1 MRYHRFILTLSFL
14 FLVISCR
21 VQKDISSS
29 SRSYESIDTSDTTI
43 RKYERINADW
53 IRINESIL
61 RRDGL
66 LTITFDSLASVLVLP
81 DNTVQAVGYNA
92 RIESAKTEIKN
103 LSIRDS
109 LKVQKIDSSKSSGS
123 KKKLESESEESSKKE
138 ITKTPS
144 LSPWIGAG
152 IAVAIVILAV
162 LYFFFKRR

>member
-1 MRYHRFILTLSFL
+1 MIL
-14 FLVISCR
+14 SCS
-21 VQKDISSS
+21 VVKDIFKQSK
-29 SRSYESIDTSDTTI
+29 RRESIDTADTTI

-61 RRDGL
+61 RRDGM

-81 DNTVQAVGYNA
+81 DHTVQAVGYNA

-109 LKVQKIDSSKSSGS
+109 LKVQKIDSTKSSGS
-123 KKKLESESEESSKKE
+123 KKKLESESEESFKKE
-138 ITKTPS
+138 ITKIPS
-144 LSPWIGAG
+144 LTPWIGAG

>member
-1 MRYHRFILTLSFL
+1 MSYRGIFLSLIFLMIL
-14 FLVISCR
+14 SCS
-21 VQKDISSS
+21 VVKDIFKQSK
-29 SRSYESIDTSDTTI
+29 RRESIDTSDTTI

-109 LKVQKIDSSKSSGS
+109 LKVQKIDSTKSSGS

>member
-1 MRYHRFILTLSFL
+1 MIL
-14 FLVISCR
+14 SCS
-21 VQKDISSS
+21 VVKDIFKQSK
-29 SRSYESIDTSDTTI
+29 RRESIDTADTTI
-43 RKYERINADW
+43 RKYERINTDW

-61 RRDGL
+61 RRDGM

-103 LSIRDS
+103 LNIRDS
-109 LKVQKIDSSKSSGS
+109 LNLEKVDSTQATGS

-138 ITKTPS
+138 IIKTPS
-144 LSPWIGAG
+144 LTPWIGAG